1 MNPFIEEHKE
11 GAFQVHPHSYLR
23 DCTAIFGS
31 LLKHDDT
38 VNDRTKGSKLLKG
51 EALTKKLW
59 ATHFE
64 EPFWRRG
71 CMFRWATLVRR
82 SFFVGVICRLFSFFA
97 LFSYFSGVF
106 IDIQKPC
113 FIGTAHS
120 SKREAVSLL
129 SLFSL
134 IDDFVFRFLEESA
147 TCRECRQ
154 HLEAEVCQP
163 IVTYWSANQSE

>member
-1 MNPFIEEHKE
+1 
-11 GAFQVHPHSYLR
+11 VHPHSYLR

-71 CMFRWATLVRR
+71 CMFSEASTNWHNFHRTWYLWLTLSV
-82 SFFVGVICRLFSFFA
+82 
-97 LFSYFSGVF
+97 
-106 IDIQKPC
+106 
-113 FIGTAHS
+113 
-120 SKREAVSLL
+120 
-129 SLFSL
+129 
-134 IDDFVFRFLEESA
+134 LE
-147 TCRECRQ
+147 
-154 HLEAEVCQP
+154 
-163 IVTYWSANQSE
+163 